1 MIENSL
7 FENQRKEKM
16 IENSFFENQFLVGT
30 NFPISEE
37 GRGVQ
42 NPKNSPFIFVPIFQG
57 GEGVT

>member
-1 MIENSL
+1 
-7 FENQRKEKM
+7 M
-16 IENSFFENQFLVGT
+16 IENSFFENQFLVGA